1 MTFKK
6 RPSIV
11 IGHTSD
17 EIPEIVLGI
26 ETVTINLSLDHAAD
40 ITTQLKNLIRRLRRN
55 SWKYTGGNSDE

>member
-1 MTFKK
+1 MTLKK

-40 ITTQLKNLIRRLRRN
+40 LTTQLKNLIRRLRRN
-55 SWKYTGGNSDE
+55 SWKYAGGNSDE